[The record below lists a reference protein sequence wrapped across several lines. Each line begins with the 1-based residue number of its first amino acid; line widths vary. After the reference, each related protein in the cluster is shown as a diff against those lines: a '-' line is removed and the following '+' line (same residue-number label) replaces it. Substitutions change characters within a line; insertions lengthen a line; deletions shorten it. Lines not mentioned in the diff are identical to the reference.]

1 MPTYE
6 YRCDKCG
13 TDFEAWQGINDDPLT
28 ECKSCGETGVRRLI
42 SSGGGIVFKG
52 SGFYATDYRSPRSG
66 ADKKSESQKKP
77 ADNVGGKTEPKGKP
91 ADD

>member
-13 TDFEAWQGINDDPLT
+13 TDFEAWQGINDDALT
-28 ECKSCGETGVRRLI
+28 ECKSCGAEGVRRLI

-52 SGFYATDYRSPRSG
+52 SGFYATDYRSPSG
-66 ADKKSESQKKP
+66 GSDKKQEPPKKTSG
-77 ADNVGGKTEPKGKP
+77 DGGGKTESKGKP
-91 ADD
+91 SDD